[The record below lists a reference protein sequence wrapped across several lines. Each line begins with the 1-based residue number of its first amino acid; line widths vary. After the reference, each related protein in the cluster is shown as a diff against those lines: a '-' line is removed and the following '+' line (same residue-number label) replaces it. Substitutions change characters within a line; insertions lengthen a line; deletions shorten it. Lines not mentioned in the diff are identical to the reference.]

1 MIFYEGVKVFI
12 SKHLLEEIFGEEFA
26 TCQTC

>member
-12 SKHLLEEIFGEEFA
+12 SKHLLEQIFG
-26 TCQTC
+26 

>member
-12 SKHLLEEIFGEEFA
+12 SKHLLEQIVG
-26 TCQTC
+26 